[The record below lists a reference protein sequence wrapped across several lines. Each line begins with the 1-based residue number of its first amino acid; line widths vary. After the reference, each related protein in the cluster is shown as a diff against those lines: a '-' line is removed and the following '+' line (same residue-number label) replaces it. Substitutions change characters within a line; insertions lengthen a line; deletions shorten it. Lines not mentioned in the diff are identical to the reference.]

1 MDYNGLYITYINIYI
16 NQTMY
21 YRWLYQRTPKLYPHI
36 KEKQE
41 TAGQFEALECLGA
54 WNSSHIH
61 INGILP
67 RWVIPR
73 PVLLH
78 SWRQR
83 ARCGVACFPTKRFG
97 PWPPPDSWAMLE
109 TYSAIALHT
118 STFKFATPPK
128 KLPVCLKHSWTDCVF
143 FKTTHPKTPMGPPPL
158 GPAQWPDHSWSRGW
172 RPRPEERPETKDC
185 AWSQQE
191 NTNKTAWWLLLPPL
205 KNDGVSNSWD
215 YDIPNI
221 WKNTIHVP
229 NHQPVMDAGRFH
241 QMEDPTWSKP
251 TESFFS
257 VEV

>member
-1 MDYNGLYITYINIYI
+1 MWGGMFPNEKVWALA
-16 NQTMY
+16 
-21 YRWLYQRTPKLYPHI
+21 TPRQLSH
-36 KEKQE
+36 
-41 TAGQFEALECLGA
+41 A
-54 WNSSHIH
+54 WNIFCNCTSYIH
-61 INGILP
+61 IQ
-67 RWVIPR
+67 VC
-73 PVLLH
+73 H
-78 SWRQR
+78 
-83 ARCGVACFPTKRFG
+83 
-97 PWPPPDSWAMLE
+97 
-109 TYSAIALHT
+109 
-118 STFKFATPPK
+118 PPK

-143 FKTTHPKTPMGPPPL
+143 FKTTHPKTPMGSPPL

>member
-118 STFKFATPPK
+118 STFKFATPQKNSQFAWNIPE
-128 KLPVCLKHSWTDCVF
+128 PIAFFLKPPIQKPRWGPRHSAQRSGQITVEAVDEDQGL
-143 FKTTHPKTPMGPPPL
+143 KSDQKRRIAHGLSRKTPTKLLGGCCYPL
-158 GPAQWPDHSWSRGW
+158 WKMMEWVTVGIMTFPIYGKTQFMFQ
-172 RPRPEERPETKDC
+172 T
-185 AWSQQE
+185 
-191 NTNKTAWWLLLPPL
+191 TN
-205 KNDGVSNSWD
+205 
-215 YDIPNI
+215 
-221 WKNTIHVP
+221 
-229 NHQPVMDAGRFH
+229 Q
-241 QMEDPTWSKP
+241 
-251 TESFFS
+251 
-257 VEV
+257 